1 MVVVE
6 CGGAGVVVL
15 LLLRSE
21 AGRVCI
27 DGGLCVRWL
36 VVGTGD
42 VVVLQWGGRRE
53 T

>member
-15 LLLRSE
+15 LVLLRSE

-42 VVVLQWGGRRE
+42 VVVLQ
-53 T
+53 

>member
-6 CGGAGVVVL
+6 CGGAGVVVLLLL

-42 VVVLQWGGRRE
+42 VIVLQ
-53 T
+53 

>member
-6 CGGAGVVVL
+6 CGGAGVVVLLL

-42 VVVLQWGGRRE
+42 VVVLQ
-53 T
+53 

>member
-1 MVVVE
+1 MVVVVE
-6 CGGAGVVVL
+6 CGGAGVVVVVLL

-42 VVVLQWGGRRE
+42 VVVLQ
-53 T
+53 

>member
-1 MVVVE
+1 MVVVVE
-6 CGGAGVVVL
+6 CGGAGVVVVLLL

-21 AGRVCI
+21 ARRVCI

-42 VVVLQWGGRRE
+42 VVVLQ
-53 T
+53 

>member
-1 MVVVE
+1 MVVVVVE

-15 LLLRSE
+15 LLLLLLRSE
-21 AGRVCI
+21 ARRVCI

-42 VVVLQWGGRRE
+42 VVVLQ
-53 T
+53 

>member
-1 MVVVE
+1 MVAVE
-6 CGGAGVVVL
+6 CGGAGVVVVVVLL

-42 VVVLQWGGRRE
+42 FVVLQ
-53 T
+53 

>member
-1 MVVVE
+1 MVVVVE
-6 CGGAGVVVL
+6 CGGAGVVVVLLLL

-21 AGRVCI
+21 ARRVCI

-42 VVVLQWGGRRE
+42 VVVLQ
-53 T
+53 